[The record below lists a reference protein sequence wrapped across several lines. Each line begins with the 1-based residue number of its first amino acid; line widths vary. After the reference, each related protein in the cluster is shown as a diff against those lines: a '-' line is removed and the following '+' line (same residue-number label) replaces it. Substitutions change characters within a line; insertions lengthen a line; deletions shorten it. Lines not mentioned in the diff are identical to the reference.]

1 MPAHRLA
8 MHRELDLVDEAV
20 TFPAGLFSLEKF
32 RDWAHSRAF
41 PRRGRISWLA
51 GSLEVDMSREELE
64 THNKVKGCLFGGIH
78 GWLHGK
84 ALGDLLAN
92 GAFLVNEEADLATEP
107 DLLFCKYTSIRR
119 GKVRYA
125 ERKKGSKRYVEV
137 VGSPDLVVE
146 VVSESSVRKDTVR
159 LRKLYHRARVK
170 EYWIVDARGKDI
182 RFRMLLRRP
191 RAYSE
196 RTATRRGFVRSEV
209 LKGAFRIARSVNP
222 VGGYSYELEAR

>member
-1 MPAHRLA
+1 
-8 MHRELDLVDEAV
+8 MHRELGLVDEAV
-20 TFPAGLFSLEKF
+20 TIPAGLFSLEKY

-51 GSLEVDMSREELE
+51 GSLEVDMSPEELE

-84 ALGDLLAN
+84 ALGDLLAD

-146 VVSESSVRKDTVR
+146 VVSESSVAKDTVR
-159 LRKLYHRARVK
+159 LRKLYQRARVK
-170 EYWIVDARGKDI
+170 EYWIVDARGEEI
-182 RFRMLLRRP
+182 RFKVLLRRP
-191 RAYSE
+191 RSYSE
-196 RTATRRGFVRSEV
+196 RTPARGGFVRSDV
-209 LKGAFRIARSVNP
+209 LGGAFRISRSVNP